1 MRGLFA
7 DLVMYLLKPYKRA
20 NVWIN
25 IAPYRAFF
33 NCTYRIDIDY
43 RVAERGTWLIH
54 LADLHGGAAVVAANQ
69 TAVWIVYGIS

>member
-1 MRGLFA
+1 
-7 DLVMYLLKPYKRA
+7 MYLLKPYKRA

-54 LADLHGGAAVVAANQ
+54 LNSQDTLERFRTIFLVGVR
-69 TAVWIVYGIS
+69 IER